1 MSNYNFFS
9 YLLKGFSNFLKRCQ
23 SKFVTVT
30 NPKNR
35 RDRYAKSLGF
45 TLIEVLVV
53 MIIVGIL
60 SAIVA
65 PSWLAFANNQ
75 RLNSAQSLS
84 FSNLRLAQSN
94 AKRTQTIWQASFR
107 NTINVA
113 QYAVHPEPPKNA
125 TKQDRDR
132 LPWKNFDEGVRIVD
146 KTEKEPRTT
155 FAIFQVVPSEP
166 LEPVYR
172 VQFKPQGSVNGQLGK
187 ITFVTRNGDRKK
199 CVIVSTLLGA
209 MRTAE
214 NSGCN

>member
-1 MSNYNFFS
+1 MSIYNFF
-9 YLLKGFSNFLKRCQ
+9 KRFSIFCKSWQRKPL
-23 SKFVTVT
+23 SLTT
-30 NPKNR
+30 PKKQ

-60 SAIVA
+60 SAIAA
-65 PSWLAFANNQ
+65 PSWLAFVNNQ
-75 RLNSAQSLS
+75 RLNSAQSIA

-107 NTINVA
+107 NTTNVA
-113 QYAVHPEPPKNA
+113 QYAVHPDLPEKV
-125 TKQDRDR
+125 TKLDRDR
-132 LPWKNFDEGVRIVD
+132 LPWQNFDEGVRIVD
-146 KTEKEPRTT
+146 KTETEPRTT
-155 FAIFQVVPSEP
+155 FALFQVVPLEP

-214 NSGCN
+214 NLRCN